1 MQYNQHL
8 FFARDLAGDTQ
19 ATNTILPEDDVD
31 QFFMDR
37 LPCYQPPPELLEHI
51 LNSAAQTPRRREALH
66 DAANI
71 IDLALVRARKREL
84 C

>member
-19 ATNTILPEDDVD
+19 STNTILPEDDVD
-31 QFFMDR
+31 QFFMDQ
-37 LPCYQPPPELLEHI
+37 LPCYQPPPALLEHI
-51 LNSAAQTPRRREALH
+51 LKSAAQTSRRREPLNTVAT
-66 DAANI
+66 I